1 MKRIRN
7 RTAAAHTLNLTLIGV
22 VFLSISCY
30 AASDTPQ
37 EDVSELMAKLFSD
50 EREVWISAVKPLAK
64 LEDEIVL
71 PLAEAVK
78 KGEGSYSRARR
89 VYEHLT
95 TAAAK
100 KELIALL
107 NDKDERIVE
116 IAARVLMKHDES
128 SATSALE
135 QAMKRVQDEYR
146 QWWVANALWKVGAND
161 QSAEAILSI
170 ARKRE
175 GQFKYELFM
184 VVDNPIGRKHI
195 TKEERLDFLLNYKL
209 SMHVGGPEALEIRL
223 GMRDKEYERTLL
235 SDNDDKLFLEKYRA
249 QVTDIMLDR
258 LRDRGSTVAALLL
271 GYFKEPKALPD
282 LKKWFLESDFFY
294 GWEGNWSP
302 INGAHFV
309 HHHCYEEA
317 ITHITGKRISEAI
330 QLTDEQVTQLV
341 QQYRQAKEY
350 DGEAELYVLFRLKPR
365 IALEE
370 SGRKFRNSTKQERFP
385 LCHAM
390 EELLPKGLLQTEVRR
405 LLGAPD
411 KVEGASWS
419 YDCGKSPIE
428 NPYDLR
434 ITFENGKIVK
444 IEAEHRY

>member
-1 MKRIRN
+1 MERVRN
-7 RTAAAHTLNLTLIGV
+7 RTATAYSLNLTLIG
-22 VFLSISCY
+22 FALLSIAFY
-30 AASDTPQ
+30 AASETQQ

-50 EREVWISAVKPLAK
+50 EREVRISAVKPLAQ
-64 LEDEIVL
+64 LEDKIVR

-78 KGEGSYSRARR
+78 KEGKYFHQVQA
-89 VYEHLT
+89 VYEGLKT
-95 TAAAK
+95 TAAK

-107 NDKDERIVE
+107 NDKDERIVK
-116 IAARVLMKHDES
+116 IVAGALMKHRDS

-135 QAMKRVQDEYR
+135 QAMKRIQDEYR
-146 QWWVANALWKVGAND
+146 QWCVANALWKVGAND

-170 ARKRE
+170 ARKRK
-175 GQFKYELFM
+175 GQYRYALFEI
-184 VVDNPIGRKHI
+184 VDNPIGRKHI
-195 TKEERLDFLLNYKL
+195 TEEERLDFLLNYKL
-209 SMHVGGPEALEIRL
+209 SMSVGVPEALEIR
-223 GMRDKEYERTLL
+223 MTPQDEYDRELL
-235 SDNDDKLFLEKYRA
+235 SDDDDKLFLEKCRP
-249 QVTDIMLDR
+249 QVTDIMLRR

-271 GYFKEPKALPD
+271 GYFKEAKALPD

-302 INGAHFV
+302 INDAHFV
-309 HHHCYEEA
+309 HHHCYAEA
-317 ITHITGKRISEAI
+317 IEHITGKPIHEAI

-350 DGEAELYVLFRLKPR
+350 DGASELYVLFRLKPR

-370 SGRKFRNSTKQERFP
+370 AGRKFRNSTKQERFP

-411 KVEGASWS
+411 NVEGHSWS

-428 NPYDLR
+428 NPYDLK
-434 ITFENGKIVK
+434 ITFENDKIVK